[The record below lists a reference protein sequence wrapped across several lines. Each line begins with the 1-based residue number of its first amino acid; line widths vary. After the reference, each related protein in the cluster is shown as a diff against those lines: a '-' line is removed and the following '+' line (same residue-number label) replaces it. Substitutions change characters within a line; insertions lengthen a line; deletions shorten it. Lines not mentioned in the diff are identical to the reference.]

1 MTSRQ
6 HEDSTP
12 YDTTG
17 GDAMPNFCCFTAR
30 LVAHRGELGATATE
44 YGLMVGFVAMAIL
57 VGVGAFGFALNDLFD
72 GFATWIGIV
81 I

>member
-1 MTSRQ
+1 
-6 HEDSTP
+6 
-12 YDTTG
+12 
-17 GDAMPNFCCFTAR
+17 MPSLLSFFTAR
-30 LVAHRGELGATATE
+30 LVTHRTERGATATE

-57 VGVGAFGFALNDLFD
+57 VGVGAFGTALNDLFG